1 MAEKVQ
7 NKTKAELMQVI
18 SDLRKEVSELKRAG
32 SENLAAVIR
41 DSGDGILVVDSEGT
55 ILLAN
60 PSAEKILKRPTDTIV
75 GTKLGI
81 PTDGRGRVEIEMMGP
96 GGERIPVELWTSDT
110 VWEGAPAIRISLRD
124 LTETRAVK
132 QKLARQ
138 KILFETMFNTIPDGV
153 VITDTRRRILLANKA
168 MEKEFGYPPE
178 ELVGNSTEMFY
189 AGREQFDQTGSAVFE
204 ADAPKQS
211 GFYKT
216 DYRHK
221 NGNVFPGE
229 TFGARLF
236 DAKGNWIGNLG
247 IMRDISAK
255 QRQERE
261 RELLQK
267 QLAQSQKMESIGTL
281 AGGIA
286 HDFNN
291 ILSAILGFSE
301 LAMRSTEPDSTI
313 RGDLEE
319 VYNAGQ
325 RAKELVKQIL
335 TFARQTEEE
344 RQPLQFSS
352 IIKEVAKFLRSS
364 IPTSVDMVV
373 DINSRGIILGNPT
386 RVHQV
391 VMNLCT
397 NAVQAMEDDKGKL
410 RISVQ
415 DIVLDSDGENR
426 LLKLPEGEYIQVRVA
441 DNGKGILPQH
451 LDMIFEP
458 YFTTKE
464 MDKGTGL
471 GLSLVYGIIE
481 SYGGKITVDSKPG
494 QGSVFT
500 FYLPVVSSGTNEY
513 TYEPEEL
520 PRGSGRILVVD
531 DEASIAKLMKKMLE
545 SLGYQVF
552 TRTSSVEAL
561 ALFRSKP
568 NDIDLVLTDM
578 TMPDMTGDEL
588 GAEISAIRPDI
599 PIILC
604 TGYSRKIAGK
614 PVGKHI
620 RKVINKPVDR
630 SELAVLVKELM

>member
-1 MAEKVQ
+1 
-7 NKTKAELMQVI
+7 
-18 SDLRKEVSELKRAG
+18 
-32 SENLAAVIR
+32 
-41 DSGDGILVVDSEGT
+41 
-55 ILLAN
+55 
-60 PSAEKILKRPTDTIV
+60 V

-281 AGGIA
+281 AGG
-286 HDFNN
+286 
-291 ILSAILGFSE
+291 
-301 LAMRSTEPDSTI
+301 
-313 RGDLEE
+313 
-319 VYNAGQ
+319 
-325 RAKELVKQIL
+325 
-335 TFARQTEEE
+335 
-344 RQPLQFSS
+344 
-352 IIKEVAKFLRSS
+352 
-364 IPTSVDMVV
+364 
-373 DINSRGIILGNPT
+373 
-386 RVHQV
+386 
-391 VMNLCT
+391 
-397 NAVQAMEDDKGKL
+397 
-410 RISVQ
+410 
-415 DIVLDSDGENR
+415 
-426 LLKLPEGEYIQVRVA
+426 
-441 DNGKGILPQH
+441 
-451 LDMIFEP
+451 
-458 YFTTKE
+458 
-464 MDKGTGL
+464 
-471 GLSLVYGIIE
+471 
-481 SYGGKITVDSKPG
+481 
-494 QGSVFT
+494 
-500 FYLPVVSSGTNEY
+500 
-513 TYEPEEL
+513 
-520 PRGSGRILVVD
+520 
-531 DEASIAKLMKKMLE
+531 
-545 SLGYQVF
+545 
-552 TRTSSVEAL
+552 
-561 ALFRSKP
+561 
-568 NDIDLVLTDM
+568 
-578 TMPDMTGDEL
+578 
-588 GAEISAIRPDI
+588 
-599 PIILC
+599 
-604 TGYSRKIAGK
+604 
-614 PVGKHI
+614 
-620 RKVINKPVDR
+620 
-630 SELAVLVKELM
+630 

>member
-1 MAEKVQ
+1 
-7 NKTKAELMQVI
+7 
-18 SDLRKEVSELKRAG
+18 
-32 SENLAAVIR
+32 
-41 DSGDGILVVDSEGT
+41 
-55 ILLAN
+55 
-60 PSAEKILKRPTDTIV
+60 
-75 GTKLGI
+75 
-81 PTDGRGRVEIEMMGP
+81 
-96 GGERIPVELWTSDT
+96 
-110 VWEGAPAIRISLRD
+110 
-124 LTETRAVK
+124 
-132 QKLARQ
+132 
-138 KILFETMFNTIPDGV
+138 
-153 VITDTRRRILLANKA
+153 
-168 MEKEFGYPPE
+168 
-178 ELVGNSTEMFY
+178 
-189 AGREQFDQTGSAVFE
+189 
-204 ADAPKQS
+204 
-211 GFYKT
+211 
-216 DYRHK
+216 
-221 NGNVFPGE
+221 
-229 TFGARLF
+229 
-236 DAKGNWIGNLG
+236 
-247 IMRDISAK
+247 
-255 QRQERE
+255 
-261 RELLQK
+261 
-267 QLAQSQKMESIGTL
+267 
-281 AGGIA
+281 
-286 HDFNN
+286 DFNN